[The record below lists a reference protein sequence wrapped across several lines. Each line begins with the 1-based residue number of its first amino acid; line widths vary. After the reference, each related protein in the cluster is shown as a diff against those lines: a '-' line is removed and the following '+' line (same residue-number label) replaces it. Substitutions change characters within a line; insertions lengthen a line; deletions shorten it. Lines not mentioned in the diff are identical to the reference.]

1 MPCLLSRISGV
12 DFRQALSLSWGRYKT
27 AVSASHGPDGEMW
40 VKEDRSL
47 CDLCLDG
54 GEKEKLCGSE
64 PYIPTEEG
72 RALAREYG
80 WAKSFVFLS
89 LV

>member
-1 MPCLLSRISGV
+1 MIML
-12 DFRQALSLSWGRYKT
+12 FR
-27 AVSASHGPDGEMW
+27 
-40 VKEDRSL
+40 
-47 CDLCLDG
+47 
-54 GEKEKLCGSE
+54 EKEKLCGSE